1 MHIYG
6 LDFTSAPG
14 KRKPI
19 TCAVCWLHEGT
30 LHVQG
35 LQQLPSFDDFEAWL
49 HTPGPWLAA
58 LDFPFGLPH
67 KLLVELNWPQDWTG
81 YLQQVASLSKREFEE
96 TLFKYIVGRQPG
108 DKLHLRETDRLAG
121 ARSPMMLVRVPVAK
135 MFFAGAT
142 RLWKAPVSV
151 LPCRPTEDG
160 RIVVEGY
167 PALVAAKLVGRQGYK
182 SDERRKQNEARTRV
196 RRELVGLLCSEA
208 IERWYGLRV
217 LLSEGLEE
225 QLVEDEMGDLL
236 DAVLCAVQA
245 GWVFTRRATGYGIP
259 VDCDSDEGWIVDP
272 ALLRG
277 NG

>member
-1 MHIYG
+1 MRIYG
-6 LDFTSAPG
+6 LDVTSAPA
-14 KRKPI
+14 KRKPT

-30 LHVQG
+30 LYVQG
-35 LQQLPSFDDFEAWL
+35 LQKLASFDDFEAWL

-58 LDFPFGLPH
+58 LDFPFGLPR
-67 KLLVELNWPQDWTG
+67 KLLIGLNWPQDWTG

-96 TLFKYIVGRQPG
+96 TLLNYMAGRQQG

-142 RLWKAPVSV
+142 RLLKAPISV
-151 LPCRPTEDG
+151 LPCRPTEDT
-160 RIVVEGY
+160 RLVVEGY
-167 PALVAAKLVGRQGYK
+167 PALVAAKLIGRQGYK
-182 SDERRKQNEARTRV
+182 SDERRKQDEARAEV
-196 RRELVGLLCSEA
+196 RRVLVSLLRSEA

-236 DAVLCAVQA
+236 DAVLCAMQA
-245 GWVFTRRATGYGIP
+245 GWVFTRRESGYGIP
-259 VDCDSDEGWIVDP
+259 VDCDRDEGWIVDP
-272 ALLRG
+272 ALLR
-277 NG
+277 

>member
-1 MHIYG
+1 MRIYG
-6 LDFTSAPG
+6 LDFTSAPE

-19 TCAVCWLHEGT
+19 TCAVCWLHEKT

-35 LQQLPSFDDFEAWL
+35 LQKLISFDDFEAWL

-58 LDFPFGLPH
+58 LDFPFGLPR
-67 KLLVELNWPQDWTG
+67 KLLAELQWPQDWPG

-96 TLFKYIVGRQPG
+96 MLLNYMAGRMPG
-108 DKLHLRETDRLAG
+108 DKLHLRETDKLAG

-142 RLWKAPVSV
+142 RLLKAPVSV
-151 LPCRPTEDG
+151 LPCRPTEDM

-167 PALVAAKLVGRQGYK
+167 PALVASKLIGRQGYK

-196 RRELVGLLCSEA
+196 RRELVSLLRSET
-208 IERWYGLRV
+208 IGRWYDLRV

-236 DAVLCAVQA
+236 DAVLCALQA
-245 GWVFTRRATGYGIP
+245 GWAYTRREGGYGIP
-259 VDCDSDEGWIVDP
+259 AECDRDEGWIVDP
-272 ALLRG
+272 ATLQYG
-277 NG
+277 